1 MFYCIYIYIYLYIY
15 IIYIYIYYIIYYI
28 YYGLVWF
35 YGSKR
40 DNDEIMLGYSW
51 DVPSGNETWPC

>member
-1 MFYCIYIYIYLYIY
+1 MFYCIYIYNYILYIY
-15 IIYIYIYYIIYYI
+15 IILYIIYI

-51 DVPSGNETWPC
+51 DVPSGNETWPW